1 MGSAMLRKP
10 RSLAKMVAGVAA
22 ASELPVTVKVRGG
35 CSGVGHVAHG
45 MYGRHTAYC
54 RVLGCARCN
63 PGSDWALRWA
73 IVQVVLVG

>member
-35 CSGVGHVAHG
+35 GGGGTWHMGYSAWHGAGCWAVRGVA
-45 MYGRHTAYC
+45 AAL
-54 RVLGCARCN
+54 LGCCGAPRRVY
-63 PGSDWALRWA
+63 GW
-73 IVQVVLVG
+73 